1 MSRVKVCHFSSVH
14 HVWDTRVFYRECS
27 SLAQDFDVTLIAIGK
42 DSYVKNGV
50 QVIGIPKPTSFL
62 QRFLFT
68 IWKVFYL
75 AVKQDAAIYHIHDAE
90 MVPFGMI
97 LGILGKKVIYDIH
110 ENTLGDIQ
118 LKPWLSASQKKWA
131 GWAYRLF
138 LQTGK
143 QFMHYVP
150 VVADPKLLHDFY
162 VSEEECT
169 IVQNFADLDEL
180 APYQVMDR
188 GGLEGNHLFYV
199 GMIRDM
205 YYNIDPFLEA
215 IYLLQQQG
223 KICELHLIGYFGV
236 NAQTSFDHLPYWKAI
251 SQQIH
256 FYGFLDQAKAYEISK
271 QCKVGLCIKNQ
282 PDDMLVS
289 HERKLFEYMCI
300 GLPAIFCDS
309 AIYCNLNNEF
319 QIGIPVDVQ
328 SAQAISTALCD
339 LLYKPGLLNELSAIN
354 LMASKEKYN
363 WHKEYARLRFLYDH
377 LLFS

>member
-27 SLAQDFDVTLIAIGK
+27 SLAQDFDVTLIAIGNEC
-42 DSYVKNGV
+42 VEKNGV
-50 QVIGIPKPTSFL
+50 HIIGIPKPSSFL

-118 LKPWLSASQKKWA
+118 LKPWLSAGQKKWT
-131 GWAYRLF
+131 GWAYRWF
-138 LQTGK
+138 LQIGK

-150 VVADPKLLHDFY
+150 VVANPKLLRDFY

-169 IVQNFADLDEL
+169 IIQNFADIDEL

-205 YYNIDPFLEA
+205 YYTIDPFLEA

-236 NAQTSFDHLPYWKAI
+236 NAETGFAHLAYWNAI
-251 SQQIH
+251 AQQIH
-256 FYGFLDQAKAYEISK
+256 FYGFLDQPKAYEISK

-282 PDDMLVS
+282 PDNMLVS

-300 GLPAIFCDS
+300 GLPSIFCDS

-328 SAQAISTALCD
+328 QATAIAQALEVLLGNKAL
-339 LLYKPGLLNELSAIN
+339 LTTYAANNIKAVR
-354 LMASKEKYN
+354 EKYN
-363 WHKEYARLRFLYDH
+363 WQLEYARLKSLYLQ
-377 LLFS
+377 LLIS